1 MFIYTGMEENRQ
13 DKDLKQAELN
23 KEAEGMTS
31 RVTRHTWIGD
41 KDEVRPD
48 GADRP
53 VTRATFADTDM
64 RGTRMIRTKVV
75 ERPKKPYR
83 GFITDEEIS
92 QAEAA
97 AEIDRR
103 AIAESRAA
111 REGLAQ
117 TRIYSGFGEPEE
129 TEKAEDKADRT
140 AEEPQKPKARRKKTV
155 NIQIA
160 DNNKFRR
167 LVVLLAV
174 FVVLLAFEI
183 SFAVMKARTAT
194 LPGSTAKLRSK
205 TETVQANNTKLQ
217 ESIDK
222 IGDYDDVKAN
232 RDSWQKIRDQLA
244 E

>member
-1 MFIYTGMEENRQ
+1 MEENRQ

-23 KEAEGMTS
+23 TEAEGTTS

-48 GADRP
+48 GTVRP
-53 VTRATFADTDM
+53 VTRSTIADTDM
-64 RGTRMIRTKVV
+64 RGTKMIKTKIV

-103 AIAESRAA
+103 ALAESRAA
-111 REGLAQ
+111 REEIAQ
-117 TRIYSGFGEPEE
+117 TRIYSGFGEPE
-129 TEKAEDKADRT
+129 KP
-140 AEEPQKPKARRKKTV
+140 AEEPQKPKVRRKRTV

-160 DNNKFRR
+160 DNKKFRR

-174 FVVLLAFEI
+174 FVVLLAFEL
-183 SFAVMKARTAT
+183 SFAVMKARTAA

-205 TETVQANNTKLQ
+205 TETVQANNTAIQ

-222 IGDYDDVKAN
+222 IGDYDEVKAN

>member
-1 MFIYTGMEENRQ
+1 MEENRQ

-23 KEAEGMTS
+23 TEAEGTTS

-48 GADRP
+48 GTARP
-53 VTRATFADTDM
+53 VTRSTIADTDM
-64 RGTRMIRTKVV
+64 RGTKMIKTKIV

-103 AIAESRAA
+103 ALAESRAA
-111 REGLAQ
+111 REEIAQ
-117 TRIYSGFGEPEE
+117 TRIYSGFGEPE
-129 TEKAEDKADRT
+129 KAEDKPE
-140 AEEPQKPKARRKKTV
+140 EEPQKPKVRRKRTV

-160 DNNKFRR
+160 DNKKFRR

-174 FVVLLAFEI
+174 FVVLLAFEL

-205 TETVQANNTKLQ
+205 TETVQANNTAIQ

-222 IGDYDDVKAN
+222 IGDYDEVKAN

>member
-1 MFIYTGMEENRQ
+1 MEENRQ
-13 DKDLKQAELN
+13 DKDLKQTELN
-23 KEAEGMTS
+23 TEADGTVS

-53 VTRATFADTDM
+53 VTRATFADTDV
-64 RGTRMIRTKVV
+64 RSTRMATTRLV
-75 ERPKKPYR
+75 EREKRPYR

-92 QAEAA
+92 HAEAV

-111 REGLAQ
+111 REAAMEAMTQ
-117 TRIYSGFGEPEE
+117 TRVYSNLDVPEE
-129 TEKAEDKADRT
+129 EKAVP
-140 AEEPQKPKARRKKTV
+140 EEEVQKKKPRKKRSVSINVT
-155 NIQIA
+155 
-160 DNNKFRR
+160 DGKKFRR
-167 LVVLLAV
+167 LVLLLAV

-205 TETVQANNTKLQ
+205 TATLQADNTALQ
-217 ESIDK
+217 ESIDE
-222 IGDYDDVKAN
+222 IGDYDEVKAN
-232 RDSWQKIRDQLA
+232 RDSWQRIKDKLA

>member
-1 MFIYTGMEENRQ
+1 MEENRQ

-23 KEAEGMTS
+23 TEAEGTTS

-48 GADRP
+48 GTVRT
-53 VTRATFADTDM
+53 VTRSTIADTDM
-64 RGTRMIRTKVV
+64 RGTKMIKTKIV

-103 AIAESRAA
+103 ALAESRAA
-111 REGLAQ
+111 REEIAQ
-117 TRIYSGFGEPEE
+117 TRIYSGFGEPE
-129 TEKAEDKADRT
+129 KAEDKPE
-140 AEEPQKPKARRKKTV
+140 EEPQKPKVRRKRTV

-160 DNNKFRR
+160 DNKKFRR

-174 FVVLLAFEI
+174 FVVLLAFEL
-183 SFAVMKARTAT
+183 SFAVMKARTAA

-205 TETVQANNTKLQ
+205 TETVQANNTAIQ

-222 IGDYDDVKAN
+222 IGDYDEVKAN

>member
-1 MFIYTGMEENRQ
+1 MEENRQ
-13 DKDLKQAELN
+13 DKDLKQTELN
-23 KEAEGMTS
+23 TEADGTVS

-53 VTRATFADTDM
+53 VTRATFADTDV
-64 RGTRMIRTKVV
+64 RSTRMATTRLV
-75 ERPKKPYR
+75 EREKRPYR

-92 QAEAA
+92 HAEAV

-111 REGLAQ
+111 REAAMEAMTQ
-117 TRIYSGFGEPEE
+117 TRVYSTLDVEEKAVPEE
-129 TEKAEDKADRT
+129 EV
-140 AEEPQKPKARRKKTV
+140 QKKKPRKKRSVSINVT
-155 NIQIA
+155 
-160 DNNKFRR
+160 DGKKFRR

-205 TETVQANNTKLQ
+205 TATLQADNTALQ
-217 ESIDK
+217 ESIDE
-222 IGDYDDVKAN
+222 IGDYDEVKAN
-232 RDSWQKIRDQLA
+232 RDSWQRIKDKLA

>member
-1 MFIYTGMEENRQ
+1 MEENRQ

-23 KEAEGMTS
+23 TEAEGTTS

-41 KDEVRPD
+41 KDEVRP
-48 GADRP
+48 
-53 VTRATFADTDM
+53 VTRSTIADTDM
-64 RGTRMIRTKVV
+64 RGTKMIKTKIV

-103 AIAESRAA
+103 ALAESRAA
-111 REGLAQ
+111 REELAQ
-117 TRIYSGFGEPEE
+117 TRIYSGFGEPEKAE
-129 TEKAEDKADRT
+129 EKA
-140 AEEPQKPKARRKKTV
+140 AEEPHKHKARRKRTV

-160 DNNKFRR
+160 DNKKFRR

-174 FVVLLAFEI
+174 FVVLLTFEL
-183 SFAVMKARTAT
+183 SFAVMKARTAA

-205 TETVQANNTKLQ
+205 TETVQANNTAIQ

-222 IGDYDDVKAN
+222 IGDYDEVKAN

>member
-1 MFIYTGMEENRQ
+1 MEENRQ

-23 KEAEGMTS
+23 TEAEGTTS

-48 GADRP
+48 GTVRP
-53 VTRATFADTDM
+53 VMRSTIADTDM
-64 RGTRMIRTKVV
+64 RGTKMIKTKIV

-103 AIAESRAA
+103 ALAESRAA
-111 REGLAQ
+111 REEIAQ
-117 TRIYSGFGEPEE
+117 TRIYSGFGEPEKAE
-129 TEKAEDKADRT
+129 EKA
-140 AEEPQKPKARRKKTV
+140 AEEPQKPKARRKRTV

-160 DNNKFRR
+160 DNKKFRR

-174 FVVLLAFEI
+174 FVVLLAFEL
-183 SFAVMKARTAT
+183 SFAVMKARTAA

-205 TETVQANNTKLQ
+205 TETVQANNTAIQ

-222 IGDYDDVKAN
+222 IGDYDEVKAN